1 MQSFEKF
8 YVAVEQENVGEVEK
22 LINGGF
28 ELNAPDEEGAT
39 VLFFAILQGNIEIV
53 QLLLERGANAYIIAD
68 EPAASIFTEKPLDL
82 AQQLRFLTNWDKYH
96 PIVKLLEKFGAKD
109 IERRTD
115 FTAEELQ
122 VAKDRA
128 KQWQRK
134 NQNNKN

>member
-8 YVAVEQENVGEVEK
+8 YAAVEQENIIEVEN
-22 LINGGF
+22 LINDGF
-28 ELNAPDEEGAT
+28 DLNENDNEGAT

-53 QLLLERGANAYIIAD
+53 QLILERGANADIIAD

-109 IERRTD
+109 FDGRPD
-115 FTAEELQ
+115 FTEEKLEE
-122 VAKDRA
+122 AKKRA
-128 KQWQRK
+128 KQQGLGTWAK
-134 NQNNKN
+134 